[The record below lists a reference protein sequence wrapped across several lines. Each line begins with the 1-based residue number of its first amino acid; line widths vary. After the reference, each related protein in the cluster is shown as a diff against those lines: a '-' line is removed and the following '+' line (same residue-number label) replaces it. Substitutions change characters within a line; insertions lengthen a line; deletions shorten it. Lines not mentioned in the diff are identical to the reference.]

1 MSRMSSASC
10 YSNGEFLH
18 QVFLG
23 RQVVKLFILDEGDE
37 SLLSTSAFQN
47 EGPKDHRR
55 QRSGHTEKDKSP
67 EPQSD
72 MIAAILT
79 LMREEQA
86 RAHRLERK
94 LSAQER
100 KYKVRRASSPYDSD
114 DESIVSEEQTKPKRK
129 KHGTKEKRE
138 AKEKRKK
145 NKESANTSAEEDI
158 ESMGQ
163 KFKAFLHA
171 RNDAQTDSG

>member
-1 MSRMSSASC
+1 M
-10 YSNGEFLH
+10 
-18 QVFLG
+18 
-23 RQVVKLFILDEGDE
+23 LDEGDE
-37 SLLSTSAFQN
+37 TLLSTSTFQN
-47 EGPKDHRR
+47 EVPKDHRR
-55 QRSGHTEKDKSP
+55 QRSKHVQKDKSP

-100 KYKVRRASSPYDSD
+100 KYKVRRASPPSSCDSD
-114 DESIVSEEQTKPKRK
+114 NESIVSEERTKPKRD
-129 KHGTKEKRE
+129 KHETKEKRE
-138 AKEKRKK
+138 AKERRKK
-145 NKESANTSAEEDI
+145 NKESSNTSGEEDI

-171 RNDAQTDSG
+171 RSDAQTDSG